1 MNKKNVMDNG
11 SNIEK
16 INSIFKSIRSGLSK
30 ALDFIVKIKD
40 IIWFIIVIIISIF
53 LMSQCKS
60 KNNLER
66 EVDILTNN
74 TYALSDSIRNYQDEL
89 GNMVAE
95 KHALQLS
102 QDEMEKTIGELK
114 KKNTEYVSY
123 INTNIG
129 LKDTIYVE
137 KVVYKDVVI
146 DTITNTES
154 GTIHLEKNDQF
165 NKSKRYISANIPYT
179 VNYPSN
185 LTVGNAEFVVDQN
198 IFVEGVITRD
208 NKTKETM
215 LYLKSD
221 YPGITFNSGNAIV
234 ATNGKQYDRDARK
247 RHGIGISIG
256 PSFGYY
262 YFYPTQ
268 SFKPA
273 VGFSI
278 TIGYT
283 FTPKAFQW

>member
-1 MNKKNVMDNG
+1 MNSNNSGG

-16 INSIFKSIRSGLSK
+16 INSIFKSIRDWLSK

-40 IIWFIIVIIISIF
+40 IIWFVIVIIISIF

-74 TYALSDSIRNYQDEL
+74 TYALSDSIRNYKDEL

-146 DTITNTES
+146 DTISNTES

-221 YPGITFNSGNAIV
+221 YPGVTFNSGNAIV

>member
-1 MNKKNVMDNG
+1 MDSNNSGNSNV
-11 SNIEK
+11 EK
-16 INSIFKSIRSGLSK
+16 INSIFKSIRDFLSK

-40 IIWFIIVIIISIF
+40 IIWFVIVLIIVF
-53 LMSQCKS
+53 VLMSQCSS
-60 KNNLER
+60 KNKLEN

-74 TYALSDSIRNYQDEL
+74 TYALSDSIRNYKDEL

-179 VNYPSN
+179 VKYPSN
-185 LTVGNAEFVVDQN
+185 LTVGNSEFVVEQN
-198 IFVEGVITRD
+198 IFVEGTITRD

-215 LYLKSD
+215 FYLKTD
-221 YPGITFNSGNAIV
+221 YPGVSFNSGNAIV

-273 VGFSI
+273 VGLSI